1 MTEFKK
7 LPRDFYYDLKVFL
20 DKWIED
26 KPTNQY
32 LQKYYYK
39 FFRISRIFRAT
50 TYLFNPT
57 KTTKGVKNEQ
67 KCRKSTKNRN

>member
-1 MTEFKK
+1 MTELKK

-32 LQKYYYK
+32 LQKIIIN
-39 FFRISRIFRAT
+39 FLEFQGF
-50 TYLFNPT
+50 L
-57 KTTKGVKNEQ
+57 E
-67 KCRKSTKNRN
+67 